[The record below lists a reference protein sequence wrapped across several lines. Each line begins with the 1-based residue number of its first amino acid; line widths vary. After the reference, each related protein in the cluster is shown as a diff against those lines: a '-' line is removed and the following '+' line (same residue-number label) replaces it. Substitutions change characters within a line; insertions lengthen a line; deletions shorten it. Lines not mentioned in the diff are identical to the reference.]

1 LKMVLLDVDDT
12 LYPKGTGPFAYV
24 NRRIDTY
31 VMSLCRVDLEGAHQ
45 LRRTYIQTYGSTMQ
59 GLMRDYGIDPGH
71 YLEDVHDVP
80 VEDLL
85 KKDPRLRDALKAT
98 GNDLVVFSNGSF
110 NYAYRIL
117 RALGIA
123 DLIFDMFTIEYMDFI
138 PKPLPWPYYKVMG
151 QYGREP
157 HEYLVV
163 DDRISNIRTALDM
176 GMSGVVIGNDDLQGK
191 ALSIPS
197 IYEIPRAV
205 ERDCQ

>member
-1 LKMVLLDVDDT
+1 MVLLDVDDT

-31 VMSLCRVDLEGAHQ
+31 VMSLCRVDLEGARQ
-45 LRRTYIQTYGSTMQ
+45 LRRAYIQAYGSTMQ

-71 YLEDVHDVP
+71 YLKNVHDVP

-85 KKDPRLRDALKAT
+85 EEDPRLRDALKAT

-151 QYGREP
+151 QYGRKS

-163 DDRISNIRTALDM
+163 DDRASNIRTALDM
-176 GMSGVVIGNDDLQGK
+176 GMSGVLIGNDDLQGR

-205 ERDCQ
+205 ESVCQ